1 MPENFSLSLLSPTK
15 SAQNDLITPL
25 EAKEDPKKKPLVNS
39 IFAVP
44 NAVMNN
50 GAAGAYMS

>member
-15 SAQNDLITPL
+15 SVSNGFFAPQ
-25 EAKEDPKKKPLVNS
+25 EDEEQKKKPPVYS

>member
-15 SAQNDLITPL
+15 SVQNGLIAPQ
-25 EAKEDPKKKPLVNS
+25 ENEEQKKKPQQINS

-44 NAVMNN
+44 NAVMNS